1 MPALFAYLIAVGLLL
16 GGGYGALSWLAAP
29 EPVKVVAKAKPQPHS
44 EANRSTASVVAG
56 SAQTSS
62 NGNAAIAPSD
72 SDKAASASNNQA
84 PSTGSEVTT
93 SRETQPEA
101 SSPAADLHLRAAH
114 DVGPLQ
120 QNSQTQLVEHRP
132 APAAAVPPISSDHP
146 PMASSPSSAPGAKMV
161 KRSQLREAN
170 RLPER
175 HAEKRRLILM
185 TLRTIQ
191 YPDGRRVSR
200 LLPYRGSRQA
210 LASDRTFN

>member
-1 MPALFAYLIAVGLLL
+1 
-16 GGGYGALSWLAAP
+16 
-29 EPVKVVAKAKPQPHS
+29 
-44 EANRSTASVVAG
+44 
-56 SAQTSS
+56 
-62 NGNAAIAPSD
+62 
-72 SDKAASASNNQA
+72 
-84 PSTGSEVTT
+84 
-93 SRETQPEA
+93 
-101 SSPAADLHLRAAH
+101 
-114 DVGPLQ
+114 
-120 QNSQTQLVEHRP
+120 
-132 APAAAVPPISSDHP
+132 
-146 PMASSPSSAPGAKMV
+146 MASSPSSAPGAKMV